1 MVSTRFQPPRSTSGL
16 TSRRKEG
23 RELTTAGNRQRR
35 FVGALLALPITL
47 VGAVVVLYLVLL
59 GYSVLMRIRWVSD
72 KTRQASKRGNRWMR
86 TVAGTRPG
94 SLYFNLAALH
104 HVGRRSGREYVT
116 PLSAYPLGDGF
127 VLAVAYP
134 HVDWS
139 ENVLA
144 AGKCTLTWKVREYA
158 LEKPERIPLSDALHA
173 YPLLVRPFIFAPG
186 TKEFLWLHR
195 AIPDS
200 QEQQAV

>member
-1 MVSTRFQPPRSTSGL
+1 M
-16 TSRRKEG
+16 
-23 RELTTAGNRQRR
+23 
-35 FVGALLALPITL
+35 ALA
-47 VGAVVVLYLVLL
+47 GAVVVFYLMLL
-59 GYSVLMRIRWVSD
+59 GFSVLMRIRSVSD
-72 KTRQASKRGNRWMR
+72 KTRQASKQANRWMR
-86 TVAGTRPG
+86 KIAGTRLG

-104 HVGRRSGREYVT
+104 HVGRRSGREYMT

-144 AGKCTLTWKVREYA
+144 AGKCRLAWKGREYA
-158 LEKPERIPLSDALHA
+158 LENPEHIPLSDALHA

-195 AIPDS
+195 TNSDW
-200 QEQQAV
+200 QELQSL

>member
-1 MVSTRFQPPRSTSGL
+1 MVR
-16 TSRRKEG
+16 
-23 RELTTAGNRQRR
+23 NRQSR
-35 FVGALLALPITL
+35 FVGALLAIPVALA
-47 VGAVVVLYLVLL
+47 GAVVVLYLALL
-59 GYSVLMRIRWVSD
+59 GYSALMRIRWVSD
-72 KTRQASKRGNRWMR
+72 RTRQASKRANRWAGKA
-86 TVAGTRPG
+86 AGTRPG

-144 AGKCTLTWKVREYA
+144 AGKCTLTWKGREYA
-158 LEKPERIPLSDALHA
+158 LEKPERIPMSDALKA
-173 YPLLVRPFIFAPG
+173 YPRLVRPFIFAPG
-186 TKEFLWLHR
+186 TNEFLWLHR
-195 AIPDS
+195 S
-200 QEQQAV
+200 NSNEEEQQAV

>member
-1 MVSTRFQPPRSTSGL
+1 VIARDRPRTI
-16 TSRRKEG
+16 
-23 RELTTAGNRQRR
+23 
-35 FVGALLALPITL
+35 ALLPIP
-47 VGAVVVLYLVLL
+47 VAVVVLYLALL
-59 GYSVLMRIRWVSD
+59 SFSVLMRVRWVSD
-72 KTRQASKRGNRWMR
+72 QTRQASKRANRWAR
-86 TVAGTRPG
+86 QFAGTRPG

-144 AGKCTLTWKVREYA
+144 AGKCTLAWKGHEYA
-158 LEKPERIPLSDALHA
+158 LERPERIPLSAALKA
-173 YPLLVRPFIFAPG
+173 YPPLVKPFIFAPG
-186 TKEFLWLHR
+186 TNEFLWLHR
-195 AIPDS
+195 SDANP
-200 QEQQAV
+200 QQGQTFMLIL

>member
-1 MVSTRFQPPRSTSGL
+1 VIARDRPGT
-16 TSRRKEG
+16 K
-23 RELTTAGNRQRR
+23 
-35 FVGALLALPITL
+35 ALLAIP
-47 VGAVVVLYLVLL
+47 VAVAVLYLALL
-59 GYSVLMRIRWVSD
+59 SFSVLMRVRWVSD
-72 KTRQASKRGNRWMR
+72 KTRQASKRANRWAR
-86 TVAGTRPG
+86 QVAGTRPG

-144 AGKCTLTWKVREYA
+144 AGKCTLAWRGHEYA
-158 LEKPERIPLSDALHA
+158 LDRPERIPLSDALKA
-173 YPLLVRPFIFAPG
+173 YPPLVRPFIFAPG
-186 TKEFLWLHR
+186 MNEFLWLHR
-195 AIPDS
+195 SEANS
-200 QEQQAV
+200 QQGQTLTRLS

>member
-1 MVSTRFQPPRSTSGL
+1 MT
-16 TSRRKEG
+16 
-23 RELTTAGNRQRR
+23 ELGYKQRR
-35 FVGALLALPITL
+35 FVGPLLAIPVALA
-47 VGAVVVLYLVLL
+47 GAVAALYVVLL
-59 GYSVLMRIRWVSD
+59 GFSVLMRIRAVSD
-72 KTRQASKRGNRWMR
+72 KTRQASKRANRLMR
-86 TVAGTRPG
+86 KAAGTRVG
-94 SLYFNLAALH
+94 SLYFDLAALH

-144 AGKCTLTWKVREYA
+144 AGKCSLTWKGREYA
-158 LEKPERIPLSDALHA
+158 LEKPEHIPLSAALHA

-195 AIPDS
+195 SDANSPES
-200 QEQQAV
+200 QVL

>member
-1 MVSTRFQPPRSTSGL
+1 MTA
-16 TSRRKEG
+16 RRRG
-23 RELTTAGNRQRR
+23 
-35 FVGALLALPITL
+35 VVALLAIP
-47 VGAVVVLYLVLL
+47 VAVVVALYLLLL
-59 GYSVLMRIRWVSD
+59 GNSVLMRVRWVSD
-72 KTRQASKRGNRWMR
+72 KTRQASKRANHWMR
-86 TVAGTRPG
+86 HVAGTRPG

-144 AGKCTLTWKVREYA
+144 AG
-158 LEKPERIPLSDALHA
+158 
-173 YPLLVRPFIFAPG
+173 
-186 TKEFLWLHR
+186 
-195 AIPDS
+195 
-200 QEQQAV
+200 

>member
-1 MVSTRFQPPRSTSGL
+1 MTA
-16 TSRRKEG
+16 RRRG
-23 RELTTAGNRQRR
+23 I
-35 FVGALLALPITL
+35 VALLAIP
-47 VGAVVVLYLVLL
+47 VAVVVALYLLLL
-59 GYSVLMRIRWVSD
+59 GISVLMRVRWVSD
-72 KTRQASKRGNRWMR
+72 KTRQASKRANHWMR
-86 TVAGTRPG
+86 HVAGTPPG

-144 AGKCTLTWKVREYA
+144 AGKCTLTWRGHEYA
-158 LEKPERIPLSDALHA
+158 LERPERIPLSEALKA
-173 YPLLVRPFIFAPG
+173 YPPLVKPFIFAPG
-186 TKEFLWLHR
+186 TNEFLWLHR
-195 AIPDS
+195 SDANS
-200 QEQQAV
+200 QHGQALTRLV

>member
-1 MVSTRFQPPRSTSGL
+1 MTS
-16 TSRRKEG
+16 S
-23 RELTTAGNRQRR
+23 RQRR
-35 FVGALLALPITL
+35 FVGALLAIPI
-47 VGAVVVLYLVLL
+47 AVYFVLL
-59 GYSVLMRIRWVSD
+59 GFSVLMRIRWVSD
-72 KTRQASKRGNRWMR
+72 KTRQASKHGNRWMR
-86 TVAGTRPG
+86 TIAGTRLG

-104 HVGRRSGREYVT
+104 HVGRRSGRAYLT

-144 AGKCTLTWKVREYA
+144 AGKCTLTWKGQEYA
-158 LEKPERIPLSDALHA
+158 LENPERIPLSEAVHA

-195 AIPDS
+195 VSVNSP
-200 QEQQAV
+200 EQQAV

>member
-1 MVSTRFQPPRSTSGL
+1 M
-16 TSRRKEG
+16 
-23 RELTTAGNRQRR
+23 AGSWQRR
-35 FVGALLALPITL
+35 FVAALLAIPVALA
-47 VGAVVVLYLVLL
+47 GAVVVLYLALL
-59 GYSVLMRIRWVSD
+59 GYSALMRVRWVSD
-72 KTRQASKRGNRWMR
+72 KTRQASKRANRWAR
-86 TVAGTRPG
+86 KVAGTRPG

-144 AGKCTLTWKVREYA
+144 AGKCSLTWKGREYA
-158 LEKPERIPLSDALHA
+158 LEKPERIPMSDALKA
-173 YPLLVRPFIFAPG
+173 YPPLVRPFIFAPG

-195 AIPDS
+195 TSPS
-200 QEQQAV
+200 SPEPQAL

>member
-1 MVSTRFQPPRSTSGL
+1 MDIDIRIGGQRSGTVSGGKRHWL
-16 TSRRKEG
+16 
-23 RELTTAGNRQRR
+23 
-35 FVGALLALPITL
+35 VGVLLAISI
-47 VGAVVVLYLVLL
+47 AVVAPYLVLL
-59 GYSVLMRIRWVSD
+59 GFSVLMRIRWVSD

-86 TVAGTRPG
+86 SIAGTHLG
-94 SLYFNLAALH
+94 SLYFNLAALR

-144 AGKCTLTWKVREYA
+144 AGKCALTWRGHEYA
-158 LEKPERIPLSDALHA
+158 LEKPEQISLSDALHA

-195 AIPDS
+195 AIPNP
-200 QEQQAV
+200 QERQAV

>member
-1 MVSTRFQPPRSTSGL
+1 VAAWFRPISSRLGRIVVPPKG
-16 TSRRKEG
+16 G
-23 RELTTAGNRQRR
+23 HELTAARSRQRR
-35 FVGALLALPITL
+35 FVGALPALPIAL
-47 VGAVVVLYLVLL
+47 VAAVVVLYLVML
-59 GYSVLMRIRWVSD
+59 GYSVFMRIRWVSD
-72 KTRQASKRGNRWMR
+72 KTRQASKAANRWMR
-86 TVAGTRPG
+86 TVAGTRLG

-104 HVGRRSGREYVT
+104 HVGRRSGREYMT

-144 AGKCTLTWKVREYA
+144 AGKCALSWKGREYA
-158 LEKPERIPLSDALHA
+158 LERPERIPLSDALSA

-195 AIPDS
+195 ANSDS
-200 QEQQAV
+200 QEQQSL